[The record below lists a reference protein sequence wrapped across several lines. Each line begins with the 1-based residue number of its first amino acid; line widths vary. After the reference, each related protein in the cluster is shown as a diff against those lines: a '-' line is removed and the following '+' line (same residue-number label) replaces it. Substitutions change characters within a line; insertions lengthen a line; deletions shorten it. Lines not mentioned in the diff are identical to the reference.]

1 MLRGLGFEVALL
13 PGPPGKRVIT
23 RAVKR

>member
-1 MLRGLGFEVALL
+1 MLRELGYDVAHL

-23 RAVKR
+23 RAVKK